1 MFGFSTKEEKEAYK
15 AGIRKGEKNAAASNS
30 VNADALASLWAALG
44 AANQTEA
51 METAESWR
59 DTYLAIASHN
69 EKLELE
75 RDEALRERQSIIT
88 AQANAIDGAQRR
100 INELVERDNQT
111 NAAFNSLSD
120 AKSKVMA
127 ALTNSERECNRL
139 SKELEASKA
148 MGAYYLRQS
157 KYPLGDFPTGSPV
170 TKKEGY
176 GYPGEVVAAFR
187 NKIGQLRYV
196 VEATG
201 DGYEG
206 MLHIFNGDQLKSR
219 LITGDNPREIFAEKL
234 EKIFKID

>member
-51 METAESWR
+51 RETAESWR

-75 RDEALRERQSIIT
+75 RDEALRERQLIIT
-88 AQANAIDGAQRR
+88 AQANAI
-100 INELVERDNQT
+100 ERA
-111 NAAFNSLSD
+111 NATFNSLSD
-120 AKSKVMA
+120 EKSKIMA
-127 ALTNSERECNRL
+127 ALANSERECNRL
-139 SKELEASKA
+139 AKELEASKA

-219 LITGDNPREIFAEKL
+219 LITGDNPREVFAEKL